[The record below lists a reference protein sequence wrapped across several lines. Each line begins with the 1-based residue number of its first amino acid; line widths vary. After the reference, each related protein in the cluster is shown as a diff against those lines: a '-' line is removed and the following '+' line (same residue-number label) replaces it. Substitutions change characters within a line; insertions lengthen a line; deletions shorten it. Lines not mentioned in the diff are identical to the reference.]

1 MVSAEDTDFI
11 DEKMGYFELKGRF
24 CGGDDVVFFS
34 GPSPG
39 SQGFYLGGMSIFV
52 SNLQGMSQLCGK
64 PNHKPSPLKL
74 YQPNP

>member
-39 SQGFYLGGMSIFV
+39 SQGFYLGGM
-52 SNLQGMSQLCGK
+52 CGK